1 MVLLAILFSTGILH
15 GLGPDHLAAITAFG
29 AAAGRDFKRVVF
41 FAVRFAIGHA
51 LVLAA
56 AGLIGKFGSMLLP
69 EGVESAFEIGAG
81 SFLVLTGL
89 VLLIMLV
96 AGKIRVH
103 SHHHHHSGETHHHFH
118 LHWVSLEK
126 HQHVHGSL
134 AVGMG
139 ALFAMGGARSLV
151 TVLPIA
157 FGQTLTESLVRV
169 AFFAMG
175 IVLSMVAY
183 AWATQYALNRISS
196 YAKTDAHHRW
206 IMLGSAY
213 AVAIFCVVA
222 GAITVQGQLHLRL
235 PGF

>member
-1 MVLLAILFSTGILH
+1 MLLAILFLNGIAH

-29 AAAGRDFKRVVF
+29 AAAGRDFRRVVF

-51 LVLAA
+51 LVLAG
-56 AGLIGKFGSMLLP
+56 AGLLAKFGTMFLP
-69 EGVESAFEIGAG
+69 ERWERAFEIGAG
-81 SFLVLTGL
+81 SFLVVTGFVLLMALLTGKL
-89 VLLIMLV
+89 
-96 AGKIRVH
+96 RVH
-103 SHHHHHSGETHHHFH
+103 SHHHVHSGETHHHFH
-118 LHWVSLEK
+118 LHMISLER
-126 HQHVHGSL
+126 HEHLHGTL

-157 FGQTLTESLVRV
+157 FGHTVTESLLRV
-169 AFFAMG
+169 LAFAIG

-183 AWATQYALNRISS
+183 AWATQYALNRISGL
-196 YAKTDAHHRW
+196 AKSEAHHRW

-222 GAITVQGQLHLRL
+222 GSITVQGQMH
-235 PGF
+235 FFS

>member
-1 MVLLAILFSTGILH
+1 MLLLAILFSTGILH

-29 AAAGRDFKRVVF
+29 AAAGKDFKRVVF

-51 LVLAA
+51 IVLAV
-56 AGLIGKFGSMLLP
+56 AGLLAKFGSMFLP
-69 EGVESAFEIGAG
+69 ARIESAFEIGAG
-81 SFLVLTGL
+81 ALLVVTGL
-89 VLLIMLV
+89 ILLAMLL

-103 SHHHHHSGETHHHFH
+103 SHHHQHTGEKHHHFH
-118 LHWVSLEK
+118 LHLVSLEK
-126 HQHVHGSL
+126 HEHVHGTL

-157 FGQTLTESLVRV
+157 FGHSVAESLLRV
-169 AFFAMG
+169 AFFALG
-175 IVLSMVAY
+175 IVISMVAY
-183 AWATQYALNRISS
+183 AWATQYALERISA
-196 YAKTDAHHRW
+196 YAKSDAHHRW
-206 IMLGSAY
+206 IMLASAY

-222 GAITVQGQLHLRL
+222 GAITVQGQMHFRL